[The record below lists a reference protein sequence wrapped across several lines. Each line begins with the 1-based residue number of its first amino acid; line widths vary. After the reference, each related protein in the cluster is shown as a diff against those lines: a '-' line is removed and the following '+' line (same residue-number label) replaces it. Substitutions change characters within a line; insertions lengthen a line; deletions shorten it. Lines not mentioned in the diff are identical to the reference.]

1 MTESLGR
8 LTLVPALPGRI
19 QVYGIMFLSAF
30 VKYGIQLLVL
40 ELETDN
46 MPPRKNKLI
55 SFPEW

>member
-19 QVYGIMFLSAF
+19 QVFGIMFSSTF
-30 VKYGIQLLVL
+30 VKYGIQLFVL

-46 MPPRKNKLI
+46 MPPRKNTFI